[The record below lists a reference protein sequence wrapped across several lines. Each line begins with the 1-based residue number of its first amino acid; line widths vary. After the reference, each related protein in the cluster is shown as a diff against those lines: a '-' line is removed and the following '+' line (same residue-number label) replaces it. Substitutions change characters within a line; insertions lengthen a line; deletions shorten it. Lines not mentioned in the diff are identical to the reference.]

1 VVEEPGSASVV
12 RRAPYA
18 DSPFVGERGQRA
30 RQRIMEAALEAFGER
45 GYQQTGVKRI
55 TELSGLSRAAF
66 YQYFSSKED
75 VFRQLSDHVARQVA
89 AAIDELRPITRDASG
104 HASLRA
110 WLERYTQ
117 IHDAYAPIFLTFH
130 TAGATDEA
138 VASGAAQVAVQSFT
152 GLRSRVD
159 GSTLPARQ
167 RDNVL
172 KAIPASAARVNAVA
186 ALVRSAATTGHV
198 ASGGRV
204 QQAMADVFHRVLF
217 GPDPDVNVHAPPAD
231 DRPAVHRPEDLP
243 SELDQEH
250 AGEPPLSRTALR
262 MRSRLLEAGHR
273 VFAERGY
280 YATRVIDVAKA
291 ANASHGIFYRYFDNK
306 TELFRLLAEQ
316 ASERLSVALGEAPT
330 LTGPGVSDDVGTE
343 LRTWLTRY
351 AATTAD
357 EATIIAMWSEAMSRD
372 PKLSAVSAA
381 VTERYRATCAEILRA
396 RGFGDVEAD
405 ALVMLVL
412 LDAMTV
418 PRPTASRVETTA
430 RIIERG
436 LLAGPGRPA

>member
-1 VVEEPGSASVV
+1 VVEEPGGASVV

-18 DSPFVGERGQRA
+18 DNPFVGERGQRA
-30 RQRIMEAALEAFGER
+30 RQRVMEAALEAFGEG
-45 GYQQTGVKRI
+45 GYQETGVKRI
-55 TELSGLSRAAF
+55 TELSGSSRAAF

-75 VFRQLSDHVARQVA
+75 VFRKLSAHVARQVA
-89 AAIDELRPITRDASG
+89 AALEELGPITPDASG

-110 WLERYTQ
+110 WLDRYAQ
-117 IHDAYAPIFLTFH
+117 IHDAYAPIFMAFH
-130 TAGATDEA
+130 TAGSTDEA
-138 VASGAAQVAVQSFT
+138 VASGAAHVAVQSFT
-152 GLRSRVD
+152 GLRSKVE

-172 KAIPASAARVNAVA
+172 RAIPASVGRVNAVA
-186 ALVRSAATTGHV
+186 ALVRSSAATRHV

-217 GPDPDVNVHAPPAD
+217 GPDLDVNVHAPPAD
-231 DRPAVHRPEDLP
+231 DPPAAHLSEVLP
-243 SELDQEH
+243 PDLDQES

-262 MRSRLLEAGHR
+262 MRTRLLEAGHR

-280 YATRVIDVAKA
+280 YATRVIDVVKA

-316 ASERLSVALGEAPT
+316 ASERLSVALAEVPT
-330 LTGPGVSDDVGTE
+330 LTGPDVSEDVGTE

-381 VTERYRATCAEILRA
+381 VTERYRATCAEVLRA
-396 RGFGDVEAD
+396 RAFGDVEAD

-436 LLAGPGRPA
+436 LLTAPGPPA